1 MSDKFVII
9 ECKGKQYIVSEGD
22 VLSVDLLNNEPKDK
36 IVLDQVL
43 LYSDKKK
50 VNVGQPHL
58 DMTVSAEVIAHE
70 RDKKV
75 HVFKFKKKTGFKKKQ
90 GHKQKYTTIKI
101 NSIDAKKSKA
111 KESKVADSE
120 VADSEKKAEK
130 PKSTTKKTTDSKAT
144 KK

>member
-1 MSDKFVII
+1 MSNKFVII

-22 VLSVDLLNNEPKDK
+22 VLTVDLMDNEPKDK

-43 LYSDKKK
+43 LYSDKNK
-50 VNVGQPHL
+50 VNVGQPYL
-58 DMTVSAEVIAHE
+58 DMTVSAEVVAHE

-90 GHKQKYTTIKI
+90 GHKQNYTTIKI
-101 NSIDAKKSKA
+101 SSIDAKKSKA

-120 VADSEKKAEK
+120 EK
-130 PKSTTKKTTDSKAT
+130 SKKTNPTVKTIDSKAT

>member
-22 VLSVDLLNNEPKDK
+22 VLSVDLMNNEPKDK

-43 LYSDKKK
+43 LYSDKSK
-50 VNVGQPHL
+50 VNVGQPYL

-90 GHKQKYTTIKI
+90 GHKQNYTTIRI
-101 NSIDAKKSKA
+101 RSIEAKKGKA

-120 VADSEKKAEK
+120 EKSKKTK
-130 PKSTTKKTTDSKAT
+130 PIVKTTDSKVS

>member
-22 VLSVDLLNNEPKDK
+22 VLSVDLMDNEPKDK
-36 IVLDQVL
+36 IVIDQVL
-43 LYSDKKK
+43 LYSNNKK
-50 VNVGQPHL
+50 VEIGQPHL
-58 DMTVSAEVIAHE
+58 DLTVSAEVIAHE

-90 GHKQKYTTIKI
+90 GHKQNYTTIKI

-111 KESKVADSE
+111 KELKVADSE
-120 VADSEKKAEK
+120 EKVEK
-130 PKSTTKKTTDSKAT
+130 TKSITKKTTDSKAT